1 MIKIYIFKLFYFI
14 LGNYRNLTQYNFKL
28 HHINFIDEFENRF
41 IEKRDTELNYYMLP
55 YDSPENRGFPY
66 FSVNKW
72 KLFIDYFNSFDSYIF
87 EEFKKPINTF
97 ANFINNNGIDF
108 FFMISTNLI
117 ISNLAKKNYRKI
129 LPDYSNY
136 SSFVTKL
143 FTESKMKLPEIT
155 KKLFLLFSDEKSFDS
170 IMKKKLLDEQN
181 LMDIN
186 ANQLEIL
193 LYSLRFCLQ
202 TANSIDQEI
211 SQRPFNNYLY
221 TKILSPYCEKT
232 LKSSCIPGNNIIEN
246 HYIKNY
252 FLIENHL
259 NKLPSN
265 EGAYVCGCGTYYSM
279 DPDDFPITKRKCAY
293 CGKAIGYDKLPPGF
307 RGEYGFALVPGHFR
321 IFKDLEQKKM
331 SSIIILEMNKV
342 FLINY

>member
-117 ISNLAKKNYRKI
+117 
-129 LPDYSNY
+129 
-136 SSFVTKL
+136 
-143 FTESKMKLPEIT
+143 
-155 KKLFLLFSDEKSFDS
+155 
-170 IMKKKLLDEQN
+170 
-181 LMDIN
+181 
-186 ANQLEIL
+186 
-193 LYSLRFCLQ
+193 
-202 TANSIDQEI
+202 
-211 SQRPFNNYLY
+211 
-221 TKILSPYCEKT
+221 
-232 LKSSCIPGNNIIEN
+232 
-246 HYIKNY
+246 
-252 FLIENHL
+252 
-259 NKLPSN
+259 
-265 EGAYVCGCGTYYSM
+265 
-279 DPDDFPITKRKCAY
+279 
-293 CGKAIGYDKLPPGF
+293 
-307 RGEYGFALVPGHFR
+307 
-321 IFKDLEQKKM
+321 
-331 SSIIILEMNKV
+331 
-342 FLINY
+342 